1 MDKEQSYFV
10 EDFSNT
16 FQSIGLQFQQ
26 SLDELAKQFSG
37 KKLSEQI
44 GNTISTFFN
53 KDGKFNFASEPNIE
67 QKDLNKNNIDDL
79 INNKSFD
86 MMRKIIKDNI
96 FDFFERVS
104 QRSIPETV
112 RTVGKETFITA
123 QKLKNSIPAREYN
136 KTAYI

>member
-96 FDFFERVS
+96 DVS
-104 QRSIPETV
+104 NGVINYGALDTL
-112 RTVGKETFITA
+112 KEQNIA
-123 QKLKNSIPAREYN
+123 KSLSVNSIQAQR
-136 KTAYI
+136 KL